1 MSLEAIETVNKAE
14 NENKERKAAAEQESK
29 DLIARAEKNG
39 LALLEQT
46 RTQAAEENK
55 HLMREAEDR
64 AEKRCAAIRKDTA
77 KACEALAGQAAA
89 RMSAAVERIVGKVV
103 KQ

>member
-14 NENKERKAAAEQESK
+14 NENKARKAAAEQEAK
-29 DLIARAEKNG
+29 ELIARAEKNG

-46 RTQAAEENK
+46 RMQAAEENK
-55 HLMREAEDR
+55 RLMHEAEGR

-77 KACEALAGQAAA
+77 KACEALTGQAAA